1 MNKKQIINLS
11 IAVVV
16 LIIAYV
22 IFKTYVFRD
31 LFFNRSGRKP
41 DENGGDDENTPPPSN
56 DFDYEPIE
64 ISPIGCG
71 GSFNETIVIDYN
83 NPEANMGGC
92 GMEVLNFQYQLN
104 TEFGQN
110 LSTDGKYGANTRQAH
125 QNVLD
130 SMNGTWSGGYTVYVS
145 DVDPDAVFYE

>member
-1 MNKKQIINLS
+1 MNKKQIINIS

-31 LFFNRSGRKP
+31 LFF
-41 DENGGDDENTPPPSN
+41 GDRPMDGKDDMSTPPPAPPSN
-56 DFDYEPIE
+56 DNDAIEPIE
-64 ISPIGCG
+64 ISAIGCG
-71 GSFNETIVIDYN
+71 GSFNEIILIDYN

-92 GMEVLNFQYQLN
+92 GMDVLNFQYQLN

-110 LSTDGKYGANTRQAH
+110 LSADGKYGANTRQAH

-130 SMNGTWSGGYTVYVS
+130 SMNGTWSAGYTVYVS
-145 DVDPDAVFYE
+145 DVDPDAVFYG

>member
-1 MNKKQIINLS
+1 MNKKQIINIS

-22 IFKTYVFRD
+22 IFKTYIYRD
-31 LFFNRSGRKP
+31 LFFGRP
-41 DENGGDDENTPPPSN
+41 MDEKDDMNTPPPAPPSN
-56 DFDYEPIE
+56 DNDAIEPIE
-64 ISPIGCG
+64 ISAIGCG
-71 GSFNETIVIDYN
+71 GSFNEIILIDYN

-92 GMEVLNFQYQLN
+92 GMDVLNFQYQLN

-130 SMNGTWSGGYTVYVS
+130 SMNGTWSAGYTVYVS
-145 DVDPDAVFYE
+145 DVDPDAVFYG